1 MIACDVLP
9 ETKPLLSAALP
20 NRSTG
25 RKTRRCTLTDEHH
38 LAWSA
43 ITQSYILK

>member
-1 MIACDVLP
+1 MVACDVLP

-38 LAWSA
+38 LACSA
-43 ITQSYILK
+43 TTQSYIFK